1 MKVVVDAKDHILGRL
16 ASKVAKLALEG
27 NEVIILNA
35 EKVVISGT
43 NKKNVEEFFKEK
55 HERGD
60 PYHGPFYPRYPDQI
74 VKRVIRGM
82 LPYKKERG
90 RKAFKRI
97 KAYIGIP
104 EELQEEAKNAVK
116 FDDCLVEN
124 LNKRAKFEYLE
135 NVSKKLG
142 AKWWGDEKWKTKLL

>member
-1 MKVVVDAKDHILGRL
+1 MKVVIDAKDHILGRL
-16 ASKVAKLALEG
+16 ASRVARLALEG

-35 EKVVISGT
+35 EKTVLSSP
-43 NKKNVEEFFKEK
+43 KKEEIFKEK

-90 RKAFKRI
+90 RKAFKRV
-97 KAYIGIP
+97 KAYIGVP
-104 EELQEEAKNAVK
+104 EELKGEYEKAIKLE
-116 FDDCLVEN
+116 DCTVDK
-124 LNKRAKFEYLE
+124 LNKRAKFIYLE
-135 NVSKKLG
+135 EVSKKLG
-142 AKWWGDEKWKTKLL
+142 AKW